1 VGTQQTENVVLYNVV
16 ADNNRRQ
23 GLSITDGKK
32 IKVLKS
38 VFKNTMGTA
47 PQSGI
52 DIEPDEAQHVSDV
65 EISES
70 VFENN

>member
-1 VGTQQTENVVLYNVV
+1 
-16 ADNNRRQ
+16 
-23 GLSITDGKK
+23 
-32 IKVLKS
+32 
-38 VFKNTMGTA
+38 MGTA

-70 VFENN
+70 VFENNISNIKIHNNKVIGNRRGVRMSGVN

>member
-1 VGTQQTENVVLYNVV
+1 
-16 ADNNRRQ
+16 
-23 GLSITDGKK
+23 
-32 IKVLKS
+32 
-38 VFKNTMGTA
+38 MGTV

>member
-1 VGTQQTENVVLYNVV
+1 
-16 ADNNRRQ
+16 
-23 GLSITDGKK
+23 
-32 IKVLKS
+32 
-38 VFKNTMGTA
+38 MGTA

>member
-1 VGTQQTENVVLYNVV
+1 MGAQQTENVVLYNVV

-38 VFKNTMGTA
+38 VFNNTMGTVS
-47 PQSGI
+47 QSGI
-52 DIEPDEAQHVSDV
+52 DIETD
-65 EISES
+65 
-70 VFENN
+70 